1 MYSLGVVQLEERLRW
16 VLARCDKTFVIE
28 RMEEGLFIPDEI
40 LSIKNLKIVTG
51 LEGASVLRRD
61 LKLPLKTARTVLQ
74 ALPFQLEPLFPFSL
88 DQSIVYPQMHPSEK
102 ETFVVAWGVTL
113 EAAREHLKKWK
124 AQGIEPDLV
133 SSETLALARWAR
145 HYYPDEAELVVVHGK
160 VGIAID
166 HDKVVCAMQSP
177 DPARLK
183 LFLKQKYPLFTWVD
197 SGAELWEFAP
207 AIGLALE
214 PFQKQPCQFIPK
226 GFLSTRQKKRGR
238 FILKTAALAGA
249 GLMVALLLFSE
260 AIFLFQE
267 KKLKNQIALFR
278 TTSNTS
284 IKESVDLLRE
294 SIMRETKTIPPV
306 VNVPTVQDVLAWLS
320 TFSAPVEIHHLEY
333 ELVDYPKDIRGTY
346 RAQVS
351 LEFQAESTDNADQF
365 VKQLQQSPTFVES
378 THELKWT
385 THPQGYKLSFLLRKS
400 SQAS

>member
-1 MYSLGVVQLEERLRW
+1 MYSLGVVQVEERLRW
-16 VLARCDKTFVIE
+16 VLARHDKTVVIE
-28 RMEEGLFIPDEI
+28 RMEEGLSIPDEI

-88 DQSIVYPQMHPSEK
+88 DQSIVYPQMHPAEK
-102 ETFVVAWGVTL
+102 ETVVVAWGVAL
-113 EAAREHLKKWK
+113 EAVGAHLQQWK
-124 AQGIEPDLV
+124 SLGIEPDLV

-145 HYYPDEAELVVVHGK
+145 HYYPDEAELVVVHGR

-166 HDKVVCAMQSP
+166 QDKVVCAMQSP

-183 LFLKQKYPLFTWVD
+183 LFLKQKYPLFTWIE
-197 SGAELWEFAP
+197 SGAESWEFAP

-226 GFLSTRQKKRGR
+226 GCVSTRQKKRGR

-249 GLMVALLLFSE
+249 GLTVALLLFSE

-267 KKLKNQIALFR
+267 KKLKNQIALFY
-278 TTSNTS
+278 TAPITSV
-284 IKESVDLLRE
+284 KESVDRLRE
-294 SIMRETKTIPPV
+294 SIIRETKTIPPV

-333 ELVDYPKDIRGTY
+333 ELVDHLKSY

-351 LEFQAESTDNADQF
+351 LEFQAEAPENADQF

-385 THPQGYKLSFLLRKS
+385 THPQGYKLSFIVRKS
-400 SQAS
+400 S

>member
-1 MYSLGVVQLEERLRW
+1 MYSLSVVQVEERLRW
-16 VLARCDKTFVIE
+16 VLARSDKTFVIE
-28 RMEEGLFIPDEI
+28 RMEEGLSIPDEI

-61 LKLPLKTARTVLQ
+61 LKLPLKTTRTVLQ

-88 DQSIVYPQMHPSEK
+88 DQSIVYPQMHPAEK
-102 ETFVVAWGVTL
+102 ETVVVAWGVTL
-113 EAAREHLKKWK
+113 EAAGAHLEKWK
-124 AQGIEPDLV
+124 SLGIEPDLV
-133 SSETLALARWAR
+133 SCETLALARWAR
-145 HYYPDEAELVVVHGK
+145 HYYPDEAELVVVHGN

-197 SGAELWEFAP
+197 SGAELWKFAP

-226 GFLSTRQKKRGR
+226 GHLSARQIKRGR
-238 FILKTAALAGA
+238 FILKTAAMAGA
-249 GLMVALLLFSE
+249 GLTVALLIFSQ

-267 KKLKNQIALFR
+267 KKLKNQIALFH
-278 TTSNTS
+278 TAPITSV
-284 IKESVDLLRE
+284 KESVGLLRE
-294 SIMRETKTIPPV
+294 SIIRETKAIPPL
-306 VNVPTVQDVLAWLS
+306 VNVPTVQDLLAWLS
-320 TFSAPVEIHHLEY
+320 TFSAPVEINHLEY
-333 ELVDYPKDIRGTY
+333 QLVDN

-385 THPQGYKLSFLLRKS
+385 THPQGYKLSFLMRKS